1 MIRTVASIALAIAGD
16 FVQWAWYQRA
26 RHRLGLPEAEERVD
40 EAERRADA
48 RVAILEQRRA
58 ARERFAR
65 RAA

>member
-1 MIRTVASIALAIAGD
+1 VIRTVTSIALAIAGD
-16 FVQWAWYQRA
+16 FVQWAWYQRE
-26 RHRLGLPEAEERVD
+26 RRCLGLPEAEERVA

-48 RVAILEQRRA
+48 RLVVIEQHRA